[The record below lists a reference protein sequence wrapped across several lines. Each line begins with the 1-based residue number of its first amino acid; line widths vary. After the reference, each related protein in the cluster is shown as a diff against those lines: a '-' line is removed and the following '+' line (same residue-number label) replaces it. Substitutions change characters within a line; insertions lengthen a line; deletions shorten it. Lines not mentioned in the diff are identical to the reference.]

1 MKNEK
6 TADELFHNMECLEK
20 NGIHLFD
27 EGFIFE
33 IINPETLEPLNP
45 GEEGEL
51 VITSLKKEAFPI
63 VRYRT
68 RDLTSIIPGPW
79 EVTSTL
85 LKMFIA
91 GLANRDSSGR
101 WLVVGGGMRL

>member
-1 MKNEK
+1 MTNTTVQEITLANKRCGALTINELAAK
-6 TADELFHNMECLEK
+6 TGLD
-20 NGIHLFD
+20 
-27 EGFIFE
+27 
-33 IINPETLEPLNP
+33 
-45 GEEGEL
+45 
-51 VITSLKKEAFPI
+51 
-63 VRYRT
+63 
-68 RDLTSIIPGPW
+68 PW